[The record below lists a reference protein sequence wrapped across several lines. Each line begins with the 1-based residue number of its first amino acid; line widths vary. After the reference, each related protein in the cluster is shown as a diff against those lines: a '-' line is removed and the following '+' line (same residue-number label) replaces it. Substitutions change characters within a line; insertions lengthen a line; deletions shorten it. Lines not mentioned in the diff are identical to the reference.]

1 MLEALHIRHYALI
14 DRLDLTF
21 GPGLTAITGETG
33 SGKSII
39 IGALGVALGA
49 RMSAEEIRSG
59 SDVCEVTAVF
69 DPPQGQEIDRWLR
82 SRSIELDEE
91 SLFMRR
97 IARRGGRGTAFVQSV
112 PVPLADYA
120 ELGRMLL
127 AIHGQ
132 HQHQGLLSA
141 AEHRRL
147 LDRYADVEEQV
158 ASIAADTRRL
168 TELDRR
174 LDRMRSDMERSAH
187 ERELLQHAA
196 AEIAGAELRDGEE
209 QELSDRQRVLRS
221 VEQIQRLLAAA
232 RTATSETQGGAGSGL
247 RTALQALGELAAIDG
262 RFAALARQVETAL
275 YEVEDITD
283 ALGDALGR
291 AESETVDPGEL
302 LALEDRLAAIRTVIR
317 KYGGTEAAAL
327 AHADDCQRRLDGLAS
342 SGQELSRYRELEAA
356 LERSRRAAATALSA
370 ARERAAAD
378 LARSVQD
385 QLRQLGMPQAGF
397 GISVTPHPDGIGA
410 TGADVVEFLLESNP
424 GEGLAPLR
432 SMAAGGELSRVMLAL
447 NAVPARARGTAAV
460 VFDEIDAGVGG
471 QIGVAIGERL
481 RWLAERQQVLCITH
495 LATVAARADTH
506 VRIEKRTSAERSSV
520 GAAVV
525 DDVARVDELS
535 RMLAGDHTEGA
546 TWQHAAQLLE
556 TARRQVD

>member
-1 MLEALHIRHYALI
+1 MLEALHIRSYALI
-14 DRLDLTF
+14 DTLDLTF

-69 DPPQGQEIDRWLR
+69 DPPSGEEIDRWLR
-82 SRSIELDEE
+82 SRSIELDEG

-97 IARRGGRGTAFVQSV
+97 VARRGGRGTAFVQSV

-120 ELGRMLL
+120 ELGRLLL

-132 HQHQGLLSA
+132 HQHQALLSA
-141 AEHRRL
+141 AEQRRL

-158 ASIAADTRRL
+158 TSIAADTRRL
-168 TELDRR
+168 TGLQQR
-174 LDRMRSDMERSAH
+174 LDRMQADLDRSEQ

-196 AEIAGAELRDGEE
+196 SEIAGAELRDGEE
-209 QELSDRQRVLRS
+209 QELSDRQRVLRNL
-221 VEQIQRLLAAA
+221 EQVQRLLAAA
-232 RTATSETQGGAGSGL
+232 RAATSETQGGAGAGL
-247 RTALQALGELAAIDG
+247 RAALQALGELTGIDG
-262 RFAALARQVETAL
+262 RFDGLAQQVETAL

-283 ALGDALGR
+283 ALGK

-302 LALEDRLAAIRTVIR
+302 LAVEDRLAAIRTVVR

-327 AHADDCQRRLDGLAS
+327 AHADDCQRRLESLAAAGEEV
-342 SGQELSRYRELEAA
+342 SGYGEQVAA
-356 LERSRRAAATALSA
+356 LDRSLRASATALSG
-370 ARERAAAD
+370 ARKRTAKD
-378 LARSVQD
+378 MARSVQE
-385 QLRQLGMPQAGF
+385 QLRELGMPQARF
-397 GISVTPHPDGIGA
+397 AISVTPRPDGIGA
-410 TGADVVEFLLESNP
+410 AGADVVEFLLAPNP

-432 SMAAGGELSRVMLAL
+432 SVAAGGELSRVMLAL
-447 NAVPARARGTAAV
+447 NAVPARARGTAAA

-471 QIGVAIGERL
+471 QIGVAVGERL

-495 LATVAARADTH
+495 LATVAARADGH
-506 VRIEKRTSAERSSV
+506 LRIEKTTSGGRSSV
-520 GAAVV
+520 TAAAV
-525 DDVARVDELS
+525 DGAARVDELS
-535 RMLAGDHTEGA
+535 RMLAGDYSEGA
-546 TWQHAAQLLE
+546 TQQHAARLLE
-556 TARRQVD
+556 TARRRVG

>member
-1 MLEALHIRHYALI
+1 MLEALHIRGYALI
-14 DRLDLTF
+14 DTLDLTF

-69 DPPQGQEIDRWLR
+69 DPPNGVEIDRWLR
-82 SRSIELDEE
+82 SRSIELDEG

-97 IARRGGRGTAFVQSV
+97 VARRGGRGTAFVQSA
-112 PVPLADYA
+112 PVPLADFA

-132 HQHQGLLSA
+132 HQHQALLSA
-141 AEHRRL
+141 AEQRRL

-158 ASIAADTRRL
+158 ASVAADTRRL
-168 TELDRR
+168 TGLKHR
-174 LDRMRSDMERSAH
+174 LDRMLSDLDRSVQ

-196 AEIAGAELRDGEE
+196 SEIAGAELRDGEE
-209 QELSDRQRVLRS
+209 QELSDRQRVLRN

-232 RTATSETQGGAGSGL
+232 RAATSETQGGARAGL
-247 RTALQALGELAAIDG
+247 RAALQALGELTAIDG
-262 RFAALARQVETAL
+262 RFDALAQQVETAL

-283 ALGDALGR
+283 ALGK

-302 LALEDRLAAIRTVIR
+302 LAVEDRLAAIRTVIR
-317 KYGGTEAAAL
+317 KYGGSEAAAL
-327 AHADDCQRRLDGLAS
+327 AHADDCQRRLDSLAAAGEEI
-342 SGQELSRYRELEAA
+342 SGHGEQVDA
-356 LERSRRAAATALSA
+356 LDRSLRASATALSA
-370 ARERAAAD
+370 ARERAAQD
-378 LARSVQD
+378 LARSAQE
-385 QLRQLGMPQAGF
+385 QLRKLGMPQARF
-397 GISVTPHPDGIGA
+397 AVSVTPRPDGIGA
-410 TGADVVEFLLESNP
+410 TGADVVEFLLAANP
-424 GEGLAPLR
+424 GEDFAPLR
-432 SMAAGGELSRVMLAL
+432 SVAAGGELSRVMLAL
-447 NAVPARARGTAAV
+447 NAVPARARGTSTA

-495 LATVAARADTH
+495 LATVAARADRH
-506 VRIEKRTSAERSSV
+506 LRIEKTTSGGRSSV
-520 GAAVV
+520 TADAVDGA
-525 DDVARVDELS
+525 ARVDELS
-535 RMLAGDHTEGA
+535 RMLAGDHSEGA
-546 TWQHAAQLLE
+546 TQQHAARLLE
-556 TARRQVD
+556 TARRQGD

>member
-21 GPGLTAITGETG
+21 GAGLTVITGETG

-49 RMSAEEIRSG
+49 RMSSDEIRSG

-69 DPPQGQEIDRWLR
+69 DPPQGEEIDRWLR

-91 SLFMRR
+91 PLFMRR

-132 HQHQGLLSA
+132 HQHQALLSA

-174 LDRMRSDMERSAH
+174 LDRMRSDLERSAQ
-187 ERELLQHAA
+187 ERELLQHAS

-209 QELSDRQRVLRS
+209 RELSDRQRVLRS
-221 VEQIQRLLAAA
+221 VEQIQRLLATA
-232 RTATSETQGGAGSGL
+232 RTATSETSGGAGSGL

-262 RFAALARQVETAL
+262 RFGALARQVETAL
-275 YEVEDITD
+275 YEVEDIT
-283 ALGDALGR
+283 DALGR

-317 KYGGTEAAAL
+317 KYGDTEAAAL
-327 AHADDCQRRLDGLAS
+327 AHADDCQRRLDGMVSAGEELA
-342 SGQELSRYRELEAA
+342 GCRERAAA
-356 LERSRRAAATALSA
+356 LDRSRRAAATALSA

-385 QLRQLGMPQAGF
+385 QLRQLGMPQAEF
-397 GISVTPHPDGIGA
+397 GISVTPRPDGIGA

-520 GAAVV
+520 AAAVV
-525 DDVARVDELS
+525 DDAARVDELS

-556 TARRQVD
+556 AARRQVD

>member
-1 MLEALHIRHYALI
+1 M
-14 DRLDLTF
+14 
-21 GPGLTAITGETG
+21 
-33 SGKSII
+33 
-39 IGALGVALGA
+39 
-49 RMSAEEIRSG
+49 
-59 SDVCEVTAVF
+59 
-69 DPPQGQEIDRWLR
+69 
-82 SRSIELDEE
+82 
-91 SLFMRR
+91 
-97 IARRGGRGTAFVQSV
+97 
-112 PVPLADYA
+112 
-120 ELGRMLL
+120 
-127 AIHGQ
+127 
-132 HQHQGLLSA
+132 
-141 AEHRRL
+141 

-168 TELDRR
+168 TELDHR

-283 ALGDALGR
+283 ALGR

-342 SGQELSRYRELEAA
+342 AGQELSRYRELAAA
-356 LERSRRAAATALSA
+356 LDRSRRAAATALSA

-397 GISVTPHPDGIGA
+397 GISVTPRPDGIGA

-520 GAAVV
+520 AAAVV
-525 DDVARVDELS
+525 DDAARVDELS